1 MAKDPSYAALTKR
14 YTNHMIQ
21 LGKKMISK
29 QLSEEEKQDAKNKGE
44 IMAAHLK
51 KRLDAYELS
60 LNEEVS

>member
-21 LGKKMISK
+21 LGKSMIGNR
-29 QLSEEEKQDAKNKGE
+29 LSEEEKQAAKDKGE

-60 LNEEVS
+60 LNEEVL